1 MSGPASSSRAPPL
14 PSAQARRSA
23 AAPPLVAPTG
33 AHPSPN
39 TVMAT
44 IMSNPDFF
52 DLFSRPTS
60 VASSHGSSLPRS
72 PPLVDVHSVSDP
84 YAPLPPLPPHHAS
97 SSSSSSS
104 RHPSNM
110 YAPGAYPSTWMGR
123 ARASPSPPP
132 MSLPSSV
139 HPASLVAPRGAAP
152 APLPLSAAAAAAAP
166 PPRPLPAA
174 AAAARASPAPYFSS
188 RGTPETA
195 SMVAA
200 RETALPAESKHNH
213 AIRLVYG
220 PDGRSLVPANH
231 HALPCLDP
239 MILCGRVVDM
249 SVHMEVFLQDLLPR
263 KTSDRSDWQPVD
275 ITFDILSSR
284 LRQTLEAM
292 ESFRADL
299 ARRASQDR
307 ASRVQ
312 QQVKRLQA
320 ARAARS
326 AAKDAGLRLSASK
339 KGSVTAA
346 SAKAA
351 SSSSSSLSSSRK
363 LAAPKSAFPHM
374 PSDEDVAAAVSQYA
388 QVPPEWMMLPGGL

>member
-1 MSGPASSSRAPPL
+1 MSGPSSSSRAPP
-14 PSAQARRSA
+14 PVSARRGA
-23 AAPPLVAPTG
+23 AAPSLVAPTG

-52 DLFSRPTS
+52 DLFSRPAS
-60 VASSHGSSLPRS
+60 SASSHGPSLPRS
-72 PPLVDVHSVSDP
+72 PPLVDVHSASDP
-84 YAPLPPLPPHHAS
+84 YAPMPSLPPHPT
-97 SSSSSSS
+97 SS
-104 RHPSNM
+104 RHHPSAAASNL
-110 YAPGAYPSTWMGR
+110 YAPGAYPPTWTGR

-132 MSLPSSV
+132 MPLPSSV
-139 HPASLVAPRGAAP
+139 HPASLVAPRGAP
-152 APLPLSAAAAAAAP
+152 APLPLAAAAAAP
-166 PPRPLPAA
+166 PPRPPPA
-174 AAAARASPAPYFSS
+174 AAAARASPAPYISS
-188 RGTPETA
+188 GMSETA

-263 KTSDRSDWQPVD
+263 KSADRADWQPVD

-292 ESFRADL
+292 EAFRADL
-299 ARRASQDR
+299 AKRASLDR
-307 ASRVQ
+307 ESRVQ

-326 AAKDAGLRLSASK
+326 AAKDAGLPSWSSK
-339 KGSVTAA
+339 KGA
-346 SAKAA
+346 SSSKAA
-351 SSSSSSLSSSRK
+351 SSSSLSSGK

-388 QVPPEWMMLPGGL
+388 QVPPSWMMLPGGL

>member
-1 MSGPASSSRAPPL
+1 MSAPSSSSRAPPPPL
-14 PSAQARRSA
+14 ARRA
-23 AAPPLVAPTG
+23 AGAPPLVAPTG

-52 DLFSRPTS
+52 DLFSRPAS
-60 VASSHGSSLPRS
+60 AASSRDASLPRS
-72 PPLVDVHSVSDP
+72 PPLVDVHTASGP
-84 YAPLPPLPPHHAS
+84 YAPLPPLRLHHAS
-97 SSSSSSS
+97 SSSSSS
-104 RHPSNM
+104 RHSTAA
-110 YAPGAYPSTWMGR
+110 YAPGACPSAWMGR

-132 MSLPSSV
+132 MPLPNSV

-152 APLPLSAAAAAAAP
+152 APLPLAAAAP
-166 PPRPLPAA
+166 PPRPPPAA
-174 AAAARASPAPYFSS
+174 TAAGRASPAPYISSS

-195 SMVAA
+195 LVAA
-200 RETALPAESKHNH
+200 RETVLPPESKHNH

-263 KTSDRSDWQPVD
+263 KSSDRADWQPVD

-284 LRQTLEAM
+284 LRQTLETM

-299 ARRASQDR
+299 AKRATQDR
-307 ASRVQ
+307 ESRVQ

-326 AAKDAGLRLSASK
+326 AAKDAGLPSWAASK
-339 KGSVTAA
+339 KGRR
-346 SAKAA
+346 AKSMA
-351 SSSSSSLSSSRK
+351 SSSSASRK
-363 LAAPKSAFPHM
+363 LAEAKSAFPSM
-374 PSDEDVAAAVSQYA
+374 PSDEDVAAAVSQYV
-388 QVPPEWMMLPGGL
+388 QVPPAWMMLPGGL

>member
-1 MSGPASSSRAPPL
+1 MSAPSSSSRAPP
-14 PSAQARRSA
+14 PRRA
-23 AAPPLVAPTG
+23 AAAQPLVAPAG

-52 DLFSRPTS
+52 DLFSRPAS
-60 VASSHGSSLPRS
+60 AASSHGPSLPRS
-72 PPLVDVHSVSDP
+72 PPLVDVHSAP
-84 YAPLPPLPPHHAS
+84 YPCAPLPSLHHAAS
-97 SSSSSSS
+97 SSSSARHSSS
-104 RHPSNM
+104 TANLD
-110 YAPGAYPSTWMGR
+110 APGACPSSWMGR

-132 MSLPSSV
+132 MPLPNSV
-139 HPASLVAPRGAAP
+139 HPASLVAPRW
-152 APLPLSAAAAAAAP
+152 AAAAAAP
-166 PPRPLPAA
+166 LTRPPPAA
-174 AAAARASPAPYFSS
+174 TAAGRASPMPHFPSS

-195 SMVAA
+195 SMVAV
-200 RETALPAESKHNH
+200 RETALPAESRHNH

-263 KTSDRSDWQPVD
+263 KTSDRADWQPVD

-299 ARRASQDR
+299 ARRAVQDR
-307 ASRVQ
+307 ESRVA

-320 ARAARS
+320 SRAARS
-326 AAKDAGLRLSASK
+326 AAKDAGMPSWAASK
-339 KGSVTAA
+339 KG
-346 SAKAA
+346 A
-351 SSSSSSLSSSRK
+351 SSSTTKAGRSSYSSSSK
-363 LAAPKSAFPHM
+363 LAAPKSAFPSM
-374 PSDEDVAAAVSQYA
+374 PSDEDVAAAVSQYV
-388 QVPPEWMMLPGGL
+388 QVPPAWMMLPGGL